1 MATATKRRKTNTKA
15 SNLIVDLN
23 KTALDT
29 TEEFVAGAIVT
40 GEKWQKLYAKS
51 LKNSEPLIEKN
62 VDIAVDAL
70 ETLIGQYQ
78 YGVKR
83 VKRLFSADTR
93 KVRRAAKKT
102 TEVVTPVAKKVVRAT
117 RAKATKTRAAA
128 RKAVKSDLTLL
139 PGVGPKMEA
148 LLKKN
153 GYKTIDSIAKA
164 KVSEIKAVLAKSERR
179 YTALK
184 PNGWISAAKKLN
196 K

>member
-1 MATATKRRKTNTKA
+1 MATATKRTKTNTRA
-15 SNLIVDLN
+15 NNVLADLN
-23 KTALDT
+23 RTALDT

-62 VDIAVDAL
+62 VDLAFDAI

-78 YGVKR
+78 YNVKR

-102 TEVVTPVAKKVVRAT
+102 TEVATPVAKKVT
-117 RAKATKTRAAA
+117 RVTKAKVTKTKTAA
-128 RKAVKSDLTLL
+128 RKAVKSDLTVL

-148 LLKKN
+148 FLKKN
-153 GYKTIDSIAKA
+153 GYKTIDAIAKA

-184 PNGWISAAKKLN
+184 PNNWISAAKKLN